1 MKLRNII
8 YLHKSIKRALLTLLL
23 SAIAAG
29 VAIYYAGKTEGEE
42 QGDKDTT
49 RYTPRT
55 AHLAS
60 RPQQYYRV
68 EQAPVERFAFDPNTA
83 DSTQLLRLGLQPWQV
98 RNIYKYRAKGGI
110 YRKKE
115 DFARLYGLTA
125 KQYRELEP
133 YIHISDDYRPA
144 SELFQN
150 SEEQRYERDT
160 LKYPIK
166 LKEGETVTLN
176 IADTSALKKVPG
188 IGSAFARAIIGYGKR
203 LGGYVSTS
211 QLLEISNFP
220 RKSLPYFKV
229 DSTKIRKIKV
239 NKLAL
244 DQLKRHPYINFYQ
257 ARTIT
262 DYRRLKGDL
271 KSLDDLKLHKD
282 FPEAER
288 KRLEPYMD
296 YDFN

>member
-8 YLHKSIKRALLTLLL
+8 YLHKSIKRTLLTLLL

-144 SELFQN
+144 SELFKN

-239 NKLAL
+239 NKLTL

-257 ARTIT
+257 ARAIIEMRRERGNIKGPDQLSFMEELT
-262 DYRRLKGDL
+262 DQDL
-271 KSLDDLKLHKD
+271 V
-282 FPEAER
+282 
-288 KRLEPYMD
+288 RLEPYLD
-296 YDFN
+296 YR